1 MKLEHLLKIYWSRG
15 LYFNGRLYKLN
26 WTLKE
31 MFNNLAGFG
40 KKTRLNYIKRFESGF
55 FIKNSLR
62 RNYSFVNLSGD
73 RKKIINMYVSQLIN
87 TNNNIYNL
95 TKLNLVRLYLIKT
108 FRGRAQMLGKPSR
121 GQRTWSN
128 AWTAYKYNKVI
139 KMFVNQV
146 VKNNKLSAKPEK
158 INYKKVKRKL
168 RKHDIK
174 VKMQTIVN
182 KPDLWF

>member
-1 MKLEHLLKIYWSRG
+1 
-15 LYFNGRLYKLN
+15 
-26 WTLKE
+26 
-31 MFNNLAGFG
+31 MFDNLAGFG

-87 TNNNIYNL
+87 TNNDIYNL

-121 GQRTWSN
+121 GQRT
-128 AWTAYKYNKVI
+128 
-139 KMFVNQV
+139 
-146 VKNNKLSAKPEK
+146 
-158 INYKKVKRKL
+158 
-168 RKHDIK
+168 
-174 VKMQTIVN
+174 
-182 KPDLWF
+182 